1 MKLTIVADDKLVSKD
16 GNAIGN
22 LPLKDFPK
30 DVWAVQWD
38 GSKGTVE
45 KRDFSLTDITDI
57 TPYNPWIAEYDKAL
71 ADAAK
76 VDDAD
81 WEVIGR
87 SNRDALL
94 SQSDWVVLPDS
105 PITGDKLTE
114 WKTYRQALRDLPA
127 KTTDWKAIEYP
138 TQPS

>member
-1 MKLTIVADDKLVSKD
+1 MKLTIIADDKFVSKD
-16 GNAIGN
+16 GVGISD
-22 LPLKDFPK
+22 LPLKDFPS

-45 KRDFSLTDITDI
+45 KRDFSITDITDI
-57 TPYNPWIAEYDKAL
+57 TPYNSWIAELDAAL

-76 VDDAD
+76 QNDEAL
-81 WEVIGR
+81 GR
-87 SNRDALL
+87 ANRDALL
-94 SQSDWVVLPDS
+94 QESDWVVLSDS
-105 PITGDKLTE
+105 PITGDKLAE

-127 KTTDWKAIEYP
+127 NTTDWTKVEYP

>member
-1 MKLTIVADDKLVSKD
+1 MKLTIIADDKFVSKD
-16 GNAIGN
+16 GVGISD
-22 LPLKDFPK
+22 LPLKDFPS

-45 KRDFSLTDITDI
+45 KRDFSITDITDI
-57 TPYNPWIAEYDKAL
+57 TPYNSWIAELDAAL
-71 ADAAK
+71 ADAANLNNPN
-76 VDDAD
+76 
-81 WEVIGR
+81 WEAIGR

-94 SQSDWVVLPDS
+94 SQTDWVVLADS

-127 KTTDWKAIEYP
+127 NTTDWEKVEYP

>member
-1 MKLTIVADDKLVSKD
+1 MKLTIIADDKFVSKD
-16 GNAIGN
+16 GVGISD
-22 LPLKDFPK
+22 LPLKDFPS

-45 KRDFSLTDITDI
+45 KRDFSITDITDI
-57 TPYNPWIAEYDKAL
+57 TPYNSWIAELDAAL

-76 VDDAD
+76 QDDEA
-81 WEVIGR
+81 VGR
-87 SNRDALL
+87 ANRDALL
-94 SQSDWVVLPDS
+94 QESDWVVLSDS
-105 PITGDKLTE
+105 PITGDKLAE

-127 KTTDWKAIEYP
+127 KTTDWKAVEYP